1 MPETNT
7 ELLAI
12 VAALQAQVK
21 ELSERLARLEANSG
35 AAVAVVAPVLQTAAP
50 VRSAEPAVKA
60 AAQEPISEEVLL
72 LISAAVAAFL
82 GERRRIR
89 QIRLLNSSAWAL
101 QGRVSIQASHR
112 LAH

>member
-7 ELLAI
+7 ELLAT

-21 ELSERLARLEANSG
+21 ELSERLTRLEANNG
-35 AAVAVVAPVLQTAAP
+35 AALAAPVVKAAVAPIKAV
-50 VRSAEPAVKA
+50 EPAVKTP
-60 AAQEPISEEVLL
+60 AQELISEEVLL

-89 QIRLLNSSAWAL
+89 QIRLLNSSAWAV
-101 QGRVSIQASHR
+101 QGRVSIQASHQ

>member
-7 ELLAI
+7 ELLAT
-12 VAALQAQVK
+12 VTALQAQVK
-21 ELSERLARLEANSG
+21 ELSERLAKLEANNG
-35 AAVAVVAPVLQTAAP
+35 TAVAAP
-50 VRSAEPAVKA
+50 VAKASAAPAKAFESAVKA
-60 AAQEPISEEVLL
+60 PAQEPISEEVLL

-89 QIRLLNSSAWAL
+89 QIRLLNSSAWAV
-101 QGRVSIQASHR
+101 QGRVSIQASHQ

>member
-1 MPETNT
+1 MPDTHT
-7 ELLAI
+7 ELLAT

-21 ELSERLARLEANSG
+21 ELSERLALLEGHSG
-35 AAVAVVAPVLQTAAP
+35 ASAAVAAPVQAAP
-50 VRSAEPAVKA
+50 VKA
-60 AAQEPISEEVLL
+60 AEAAMNAAAPEVISEEMLL
-72 LISAAVAAFL
+72 VISAAVAAFL

-101 QGRVSIQASHR
+101 QGRVSIQASHH